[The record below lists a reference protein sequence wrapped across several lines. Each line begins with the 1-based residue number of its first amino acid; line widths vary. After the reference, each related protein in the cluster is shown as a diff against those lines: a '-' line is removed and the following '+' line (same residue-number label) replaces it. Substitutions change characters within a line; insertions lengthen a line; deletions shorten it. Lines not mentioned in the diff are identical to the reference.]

1 MNERIETCLS
11 VELAHIFSVL
21 PGVNW
26 PKNLNDY
33 DERVRHVKIELRK
46 GKGSEYLNLLTPIV
60 KDKNYDYGY
69 FHPYYVRGIWQLLK
83 QAVKHKVLEGPINNI
98 PKVNHSQDKIN
109 IFLLEDNADS
119 LQRLA
124 IFNKTNLRYYNVLKY
139 GIDRIQEDLRQY
151 YPNATVKLCVEHHE
165 PDFMRD
171 PYIYRGVKYMTFWP
185 LMPTVL
191 LWNGYEGLR
200 NPNSELV

>member
-60 KDKNYDYGY
+60 KDKDYDYGY

-83 QAVKHKVLEGPINNI
+83 QAIKHKVLEGPINNI
-98 PKVNHSQDKIN
+98 PKVDHSHDNDNVFTLDIN
-109 IFLLEDNADS
+109 KDS
-119 LQRLA
+119 LERLDH
-124 IFNKTNLRYYNVLKY
+124 FNKTNMRYYNVLKY
-139 GIDRIQEDLRQY
+139 GVDRIQQDLRKY
-151 YPNATVKLCVEHHE
+151 YPDATVCLSRDYHS

-171 PYIYRGVKYMTFWP
+171 PYIYHGVKYMIFWP

-191 LWNGYEGLR
+191 LWNGYPGTI
-200 NPNSELV
+200 NHGPF